1 MTEGKLLGV
10 CAWLSDK
17 FELDVTGIRLL
28 FVAAAILGFGS
39 PVALIGGFV
48 FGKWSRTVKRHIRKF
63 RIK

>member
-17 FELDVTGIRLL
+17 FELDVTGVRLL

-39 PVALIGGFV
+39 PIILYLILYLLKPKGY
-48 FGKWSRTVKRHIRKF
+48 
-63 RIK
+63 